1 MLKQSTSFSTLTS
14 PSLADKEPEEQEL
27 ELPMLEARKRNP
39 SLFSEDDLPSPS
51 SISAERRRKE
61 PVRLSRFAS
70 AFKGHCTEKVVAMTQ
85 FHTHLSVS
93 ES

>member
-14 PSLADKEPEEQEL
+14 PSLAVHEPEEQEL

-51 SISAERRRKE
+51 SISAEHIRKE
-61 PVRLSRFAS
+61 PVRSVNAHKLLEALCRKNGGNDTLSYSR
-70 AFKGHCTEKVVAMTQ
+70 VYN
-85 FHTHLSVS
+85 
-93 ES
+93 

>member
-61 PVRLSRFAS
+61 PVRFVNTHKWLGALCRENC
-70 AFKGHCTEKVVAMTQ
+70 GN
-85 FHTHLSVS
+85 HTLPYLRVYN
-93 ES
+93 

>member
-51 SISAERRRKE
+51 SISAERRRTE
-61 PVRLSRFAS
+61 PVRLSRFANT
-70 AFKGHCTEKVVAMTQ
+70 FKWLEAMYRENGGNVTI
-85 FHTHLSVS
+85 SYSPVCV
-93 ES
+93 